1 MTVTFYKNSSDNNVL
16 DKSITPAFTNPI
28 TGTLREKTSM
38 LNPSI
43 LFEISP
49 SSLKDVNYMYITEFD
64 RYYFIEDII
73 ADSNGLTR
81 VVGRVDVL
89 MSYADSIK
97 NSEAIVKRNAI
108 SYNLLLNDGSLAA
121 YADGYVLAY
130 KFTGGFNTEQLV
142 LITAG

>member
-16 DKSITPAFTNPI
+16 NKSITAAFTNPI

-49 SSLKDVNYMYITEFD
+49 SLLKDVNYMYITEFE

-97 NSEAIVKRNAI
+97 DSTAIVKRNALN
-108 SYNLLLNDGSLAA
+108 YNLLINDGSLVA

-130 KFTGGFNTEQLV
+130 KFSGGFNTNQLV